1 MITATAFEIGSNV
14 KDVEVTSDYV
24 LLRKRNAFVNVMARI
39 FPSEIEK
46 VKNKYLVDSIKEK
59 ANKNL
64 ASHKVQT
71 EYEVQVLTEVMNTR
85 LVDLKTEARDAVT
98 KKNVCKT

>member
-1 MITATAFEIGSNV
+1 
-14 KDVEVTSDYV
+14 
-24 LLRKRNAFVNVMARI
+24 MARI

-64 ASHKVQT
+64 ASYKVQT

-98 KKNVCKT
+98 KKNGCKT